1 MSIAPVACA
10 YRHTLPLHR
19 RWFALT
25 KLDGAFLP
33 LYYYFKAQGVQG
45 VWLAWPRP
53 SLEACAILAAF
64 GTFEAALQL
73 LLPGKTVKGP
83 VTPNGNVPIYKVR
96 HRAPAAQP
104 ACIAVQCQQINT

>member
-1 MSIAPVACA
+1 MHC
-10 YRHTLPLHR
+10 

-33 LYYYFKAQGVQG
+33 LYHYFKAQGVQG

-64 GTFEAALQL
+64 GAFEAALQL

-83 VTPNGNVPIYKVR
+83 VTPKGNVPIYKVR
-96 HRAPAAQP
+96 IRPP
-104 ACIAVQCQQINT
+104 GSRACIAVKYQQDYIPD